1 MIDGMLAGLSL
12 VLSWPTFGYL
22 LLGVFIGLWVGAVP
36 GLGGVVGLVLLLPF
50 TFSMEPVPA
59 FALLMGLYAVTS
71 TSDTISAILLGIPG
85 SVASQATILDGYP
98 LAKKGQ
104 AARAFGAAYTVSA
117 IGGVFGAVLMAVSL
131 PFILPVIFAFG
142 IPEFLLLG
150 LLGLTMVGVLSGDH
164 IAKGLTVALF
174 GLLLTTVGY
183 AEATGVPRFHLQF
196 AYLLDGIPI
205 IPIALGLFGI
215 PELLEMAVK
224 NTSIS
229 RVEMSDDGRGGLLRG
244 IKDVFHHRWLTLR
257 ASLIGTY
264 VGILP
269 GLGGAIVDWIAY
281 GHAVQ
286 SAADKSMFGKGDIRG
301 VIAPEAANN
310 ASRAGALIP
319 TVAFG
324 IPGSLG
330 AAILLSALVIK
341 GLQPGPDMLTVNL
354 DLTFSM
360 IWDIAIANV
369 LAAGLLMLLSRQIA
383 KVAFLP
389 AHYVVPG
396 VMVVLLMGAWVAT
409 SSMGDWWTCLA
420 MGALG
425 YAMKQGGWPRPP
437 LILALV
443 LGTLIENNFQLTIQL
458 HDGFSWMYQRPI
470 VVVIEVAIVVTIFLA
485 ARGITR
491 PKPVK
496 VKNTDNA
503 DNGGLSQSLMSCI
516 LAVAMLSVF
525 VWAYAAAANFAD
537 AATSRFPA
545 TLLMLAIPLA
555 LLVLVQDARASV
567 RHVKAAGGPALAV
580 AAASREWDLSAS
592 MKFLGYLLALLATTY
607 VAGQLVALPLFVG
620 LYARRWGNFSWTV
633 SLAYAAISLVVV
645 WGLYS
650 RIMNLPL
657 HPSLIFG

>member
-1 MIDGMLAGLSL
+1 MIDGMLAGLAL

-22 LLGVFIGLWVGAVP
+22 LLGVFIGMWIGAVP

-50 TFSMEPVPA
+50 TFSMDPVPA

-71 TSDTISAILLGIPG
+71 TSDTISAVLLGIPG

-98 LAKKGQ
+98 LAKKGH
-104 AARAFGAAYTVSA
+104 AGRAFGAAYTVSA
-117 IGGVFGAVLMAVSL
+117 LGGVFGALLMAASL

-142 IPEFLLLG
+142 IPEFLMLG
-150 LLGLTMVGVLSGDH
+150 LLGLTMVGVLSGG
-164 IAKGLTVALF
+164 AVTKGLIVGLL

-183 AEATGVPRFHLQF
+183 AEATGVPRFNLHTE
-196 AYLLDGIPI
+196 YLLDGIPI

-229 RVEMSDDGRGGLLRG
+229 RVEMVDKSRGGMLRG
-244 IKDVFHHRWLTLR
+244 IKDVFKHRWLTVR
-257 ASLIGTY
+257 SAVVGTY
-264 VGILP
+264 VGVLP
-269 GLGGAIVDWIAY
+269 GLGGSIVDWIAY

-286 SAADKSMFGKGDIRG
+286 SAKDKSKFGKGDIRG

-354 DLTFSM
+354 GLTFSM
-360 IWDIAIANV
+360 IWDIAIANI

-383 KVAFLP
+383 KIAFLP
-389 AHYVVPG
+389 AHSVVPG

-420 MGALG
+420 MAGLG
-425 YAMKQGGWPRPP
+425 YVMKQGGWPRSP

-443 LGTLIENNFQLTIQL
+443 LGTLIENNFQLTMQL
-458 HDGFSWMYQRPI
+458 HNDFSWMYQRPI
-470 VVVIEVAIVVTIFLA
+470 VVIIEIAILATIILA

-491 PKPVK
+491 PKSVRERK
-496 VKNTDNA
+496 KKNVA
-503 DNGGLSQSLMSCI
+503 GPSQSLMSFLLAGI
-516 LAVAMLSVF
+516 LMAVF
-525 VWAYAAAANFAD
+525 VAAFLIAKGFED
-537 AATSRFPA
+537 AATGQFPLA
-545 TLLMLAIPLA
+545 VLTIAIPL
-555 LLVLVQDARASV
+555 LLFVLTNDMRACFSGI
-567 RHVKAAGGPALAV
+567 KAAGGTAQAI
-580 AAASREWDLSAS
+580 AAASQTWELPASAR
-592 MKFLGYLLALLATTY
+592 FFGYLLALLATTY
-607 VAGQLVALPLFVG
+607 VAGQLVSLPLFVA
-620 LYARRWGNFSWTV
+620 LYARRWGNFSWTM
-633 SLAYAAISLVVV
+633 SLVYAAASLLLV
-645 WGLYS
+645 WGLYAQ
-650 RIMNLPL
+650 IMNLHL
-657 HPSLIFG
+657 YPSLLFG

>member
-50 TFSMEPVPA
+50 TFSMDPVPA

-104 AARAFGAAYTVSA
+104 AGRAFGAAYTVSA
-117 IGGVFGAVLMAVSL
+117 LGGVFGALLMAVSL

-150 LLGLTMVGVLSGDH
+150 LLGLTMVGVLSGNN
-164 IAKGLTVALF
+164 IAKGLTVGLL
-174 GLLLTTVGY
+174 GLLLTTIGY
-183 AEATGVPRFHLQF
+183 AEATGVPRFHLQTE
-196 AYLLDGIPI
+196 YLLDGIPI

-244 IKDVFHHRWLTLR
+244 IKDVFRHRWLTLR

-286 SAADKSMFGKGDIRG
+286 SASDKSKFGKGDIRG

-354 DLTFSM
+354 GLTFSM

-409 SSMGDWWTCLA
+409 SSMGDWWTCLG

-443 LGTLIENNFQLTIQL
+443 LGTLIENNFQLTMQL

-470 VVVIEVAIVVTIFLA
+470 VVVIEIAIVVTIFLA

-491 PKPVK
+491 PKSVQAK
-496 VKNTDNA
+496 KA
-503 DNGGLSQSLMSCI
+503 DDGDLSQSLMSLI
-516 LAVAMLSVF
+516 LAVTMLSVF
-525 VWAYAAAANFAD
+525 VWAYAAAADFAD
-537 AATSRFPA
+537 AATSEFPV

-555 LLVLVQDARASV
+555 LLVLGQDVRACFTK
-567 RHVKAAGGPALAV
+567 VKACGGTASAI
-580 AAASREWDLSAS
+580 AAASREWDLRLS
-592 MKFLGYLLALLATTY
+592 MKFLGYLLAMLLLTY
-607 VAGQLVALPLFVG
+607 IAGQLVALPLFVG
-620 LYARRWGNFSWTV
+620 IYARRWGQFSWMV
-633 SLAYAAISLVVV
+633 SLAYAAVSLLVV
-645 WGLYS
+645 WGLYA
-650 RIMNLPL
+650 RIMNLHL
-657 HPSLIFG
+657 YPSLLFG

>member
-50 TFSMEPVPA
+50 TFSMDPVPA

-98 LAKKGQ
+98 LAKKGH

-117 IGGVFGAVLMAVSL
+117 LGGVFGALLMAASL

-142 IPEFLLLG
+142 IPEFLMLG
-150 LLGLTMVGVLSGDH
+150 LLGLTMVGVLSGNH
-164 IAKGLTVALF
+164 IAKGLTVGLL

-183 AEATGVPRFHLQF
+183 AEATGVPRFHLQTE
-196 AYLLDGIPI
+196 YLLDGIPI

-244 IKDVFHHRWLTLR
+244 IKDVFHHRWLALR

-286 SAADKSMFGKGDIRG
+286 SAQDKSMFGQGDIRG

-354 DLTFSM
+354 GLTFSM

-396 VMVVLLMGAWVAT
+396 VMVVLFMGAWVAT

-443 LGTLIENNFQLTIQL
+443 LGTLIENNFQLTMQL
-458 HDGFSWMYQRPI
+458 HDGLSWMYQRPI
-470 VVVIEVAIVVTIFLA
+470 VVVIEIAIVVTIFLA

-491 PKPVK
+491 PKSAQVSK
-496 VKNTDNA
+496 A
-503 DNGGLSQSLMSCI
+503 DDSGLSQSLMSFI
-516 LAVAMLSVF
+516 LTVIMLSLF
-525 VWAYAAAANFAD
+525 VWAYV
-537 AATSRFPA
+537 AATDFEDPATSQFPV

-555 LLVLVQDARASV
+555 LLVFVQDARACF
-567 RHVKAAGGPALAV
+567 RHVNESGGSAWAI
-580 AAASREWDLSAS
+580 AAASQEWDLPAS
-592 MKFLGYLLALLATTY
+592 MRFLGYLLAMLVTTY

-620 LYARRWGNFSWTV
+620 VYARRWGKFSWAV
-633 SLAYAAISLVVV
+633 SLAYAAISLLVV
-645 WGLYS
+645 WGLYA
-650 RIMNLPL
+650 RIMNLHL
-657 HPSLIFG
+657 HPSLLFG

>member
-1 MIDGMLAGLSL
+1 MLAGLAL

-22 LLGVFIGLWVGAVP
+22 LLGVFIGMWVGAVP

-50 TFSMEPVPA
+50 TFSMDPVPA

-104 AARAFGAAYTVSA
+104 AGRAFGAAYTVSA
-117 IGGVFGAVLMAVSL
+117 FGGVFGALLMAASL

-142 IPEFLLLG
+142 IPEFLMLG
-150 LLGLTMVGVLSGDH
+150 LLGLTMVGVLSGS
-164 IAKGLTVALF
+164 AVSKGLIVGLL

-183 AEATGVPRFHLQF
+183 AEATGVPRFNLHTE
-196 AYLLDGIPI
+196 YLLDGIPI

-229 RVEMSDDGRGGLLRG
+229 RVEMADERRGGMLRG
-244 IKDVFHHRWLTLR
+244 IKDVLKHRWLALR
-257 ASLIGTY
+257 SAIVGTY
-264 VGILP
+264 VGVLP
-269 GLGGAIVDWIAY
+269 GLGGSIVDWIAY

-286 SAADKSMFGKGDIRG
+286 SAKDKSKFGKGDIRG

-354 DLTFSM
+354 GLTFSM
-360 IWDIAIANV
+360 IWDIAIANI

-383 KVAFLP
+383 KIAFLP
-389 AHYVVPG
+389 AHSVVPG

-420 MGALG
+420 MAVLG
-425 YAMKQGGWPRPP
+425 YVMKQGGWPRSP

-443 LGTLIENNFQLTIQL
+443 LGTLIENNFQLTTQL

-470 VVVIEVAIVVTIFLA
+470 VVIIEVAILATIVLA
-485 ARGITR
+485 ARGLTR
-491 PKPVK
+491 PKSIRARKTKDQDV
-496 VKNTDNA
+496 
-503 DNGGLSQSLMSCI
+503 GSSQSLMSFL
-516 LAVAMLSVF
+516 LAAVLLAVF
-525 VWAYAAAANFAD
+525 VWAFFIAKGFED
-537 AATSRFPA
+537 AATGQFPLA
-545 TLLMLAIPLA
+545 VLTLAIPLA
-555 LLVLVQDARASV
+555 LFVLIRDTRACYSGI
-567 RHVKAAGGPALAV
+567 RHAGGTAKAIAAAGRDWELP
-580 AAASREWDLSAS
+580 AS
-592 MKFLGYLLALLATTY
+592 MRFFAYLLAMLATTY
-607 VAGQLVALPLFVG
+607 IAGQLVSLPLFVA
-620 LYARRWGNFSWTV
+620 LYARRWGNFSWTM
-633 SLAYAAISLVVV
+633 SLLYAAASLLLV
-645 WGLYS
+645 WGLYAQ
-650 RIMNLPL
+650 IMNLHL
-657 HPSLIFG
+657 YPSLLFD

>member
-22 LLGVFIGLWVGAVP
+22 LLGVFIGMWVGAVP

-50 TFSMEPVPA
+50 TFSMDPVPA

-98 LAKKGQ
+98 LAKKGH
-104 AARAFGAAYTVSA
+104 AGRAFGAAYTVSA
-117 IGGVFGAVLMAVSL
+117 FGGVFGALLMAVSL

-142 IPEFLLLG
+142 IPEFLMLG

-164 IAKGLTVALF
+164 VAKGLTVGLL

-183 AEATGVPRFHLQF
+183 AEATGVPRFHLQTE
-196 AYLLDGIPI
+196 YLLDGIPI

-229 RVEMSDDGRGGLLRG
+229 RVKMSDDDRGGLLRG

-286 SAADKSMFGKGDIRG
+286 SASDKSMFGKGDIRG

-354 DLTFSM
+354 ALTFSM

-458 HDGFSWMYQRPI
+458 HDGFSWMYERPI
-470 VVVIEVAIVVTIFLA
+470 VVAIEVAIVVTIFLA

-491 PKPVK
+491 PRSVK
-496 VKNTDNA
+496 VNNA
-503 DNGGLSQSLMSCI
+503 DSRGSPQSLMSCI

-545 TLLMLAIPLA
+545 TLLMLAIPLV
-555 LLVLVQDARASV
+555 LLVLIQDARASA

-580 AAASREWDLSAS
+580 AAASQEWDLSAS
-592 MKFLGYLLALLATTY
+592 MKFFGYLLALLATTY
-607 VAGQLVALPLFVG
+607 VAGQLAALPLFVG

-633 SLAYAAISLVVV
+633 SLAYAAVSLLVV
-645 WGLYS
+645 WGLYA
-650 RIMNLPL
+650 RIMNLHL
-657 HPSLIFG
+657 YPSLLFG

>member
-1 MIDGMLAGLSL
+1 MLAGLAL

-22 LLGVFIGLWVGAVP
+22 LLGVFIGMWIGAVP

-50 TFSMEPVPA
+50 TFSMDPVPA

-98 LAKKGQ
+98 LAKKGH
-104 AARAFGAAYTVSA
+104 AGRAFGAAYTVSA
-117 IGGVFGAVLMAVSL
+117 FGGVFGALLMAASL

-142 IPEFLLLG
+142 IPEFLMLG
-150 LLGLTMVGVLSGDH
+150 LLGLTMVGALSGG
-164 IAKGLTVALF
+164 AVSKGLIVGLL
-174 GLLLTTVGY
+174 GLLLTTIGY
-183 AEATGVPRFHLQF
+183 AEATGVPRFNLHTE
-196 AYLLDGIPI
+196 YLLDGLPI

-229 RVEMSDDGRGGLLRG
+229 RVEMADERRGGMLRG
-244 IKDVFHHRWLTLR
+244 IRDVLKHRWLTLR
-257 ASLIGTY
+257 SALVGTY
-264 VGILP
+264 VGVLP
-269 GLGGAIVDWIAY
+269 GLGGSIVDWIAY

-286 SAADKSMFGKGDIRG
+286 SAKDKSKFGKGDIRG

-354 DLTFSM
+354 GLTFSM
-360 IWDIAIANV
+360 IWDIAIANI
-369 LAAGLLMLLSRQIA
+369 LAAGMLMLLSRQIA
-383 KVAFLP
+383 KIAFLP
-389 AHYVVPG
+389 AHSVVPG

-420 MGALG
+420 MAALG
-425 YAMKQGGWPRPP
+425 YVMKQGGWPRSP

-443 LGTLIENNFQLTIQL
+443 LGTLIENNFQLTTQL

-470 VVVIEVAIVVTIFLA
+470 VVIIEVAILVTIVLA
-485 ARGITR
+485 ARGLTR
-491 PKPVK
+491 PKSVRARKTKDVRP
-496 VKNTDNA
+496 
-503 DNGGLSQSLMSCI
+503 SQPLMSFL
-516 LAVAMLSVF
+516 LAVILLAVF
-525 VWAYAAAANFAD
+525 VWAYLTAKGFED
-537 AATSRFPA
+537 AATGQFPLA
-545 TLLMLAIPLA
+545 VLTIAIPLA
-555 LLVLVQDARASV
+555 LFVLIRDTRACYSGIK
-567 RHVKAAGGPALAV
+567 HAGGTAQAI
-580 AAASREWDLSAS
+580 AAASQDWELPAS
-592 MKFLGYLLALLATTY
+592 TRFFAYLLAMLATTY
-607 VAGQLVALPLFVG
+607 FAGQLVSLPLFVA
-620 LYARRWGNFSWTV
+620 LYARRWGDFSWTMSLLYAAV
-633 SLAYAAISLVVV
+633 SLLLV
-645 WGLYS
+645 WGLYAQ
-650 RIMNLPL
+650 IMNLHL
-657 HPSLIFG
+657 YPSLLFG

>member
-1 MIDGMLAGLSL
+1 MLAGLAL
-12 VLSWPTFGYL
+12 VFTWPTLGYL
-22 LLGVFIGLWVGAVP
+22 FLGVFVGMWIGAVP

-50 TFSMEPVPA
+50 TYGMEPAPA
-59 FALLMGLYAVTS
+59 FALLLGLYAVTS

-98 LAKKGQ
+98 LAKKGH
-104 AARAFGAAYTVSA
+104 AGRAFGAAYTVSA
-117 IGGVFGAVLMAVSL
+117 LGGVFGALLMAASL

-142 IPEFLLLG
+142 IPEFLMLG
-150 LLGLTMVGVLSGDH
+150 LLGLTMVGVLSGNS
-164 IAKGLTVALF
+164 IAKGLTVGLF

-183 AEATGVPRFHLQF
+183 AEATGVPRFHLQTE
-196 AYLLDGIPI
+196 YLLDGIPI

-244 IKDVFHHRWLTLR
+244 IRDVLHHRWLTLR
-257 ASLIGTY
+257 SSLIGTY

-286 SAADKSMFGKGDIRG
+286 SAKDKSMFGKGDIRG

-354 DLTFSM
+354 GLTFSM

-420 MGALG
+420 MGVLG

-443 LGTLIENNFQLTIQL
+443 LGTLIENNFQLTMQL

-470 VVVIEVAIVVTIFLA
+470 VVGIEIAIVVTIFLA

-491 PKPVK
+491 PKSVQAKTVDDIGP
-496 VKNTDNA
+496 
-503 DNGGLSQSLMSCI
+503 SQSLMSFV
-516 LAVAMLSVF
+516 LAVILLLVF
-525 VWAYAAAANFAD
+525 VWAYAAATDFED
-537 AATSRFPA
+537 AATAQFPMA
-545 TLLMLAIPLA
+545 LLMLAIPLV
-555 LLVLVQDARASV
+555 LLVLAQDTRACFSGI
-567 RHVKAAGGPALAV
+567 KEAGGSVPLIS
-580 AAASREWDLSAS
+580 AASEKWNLPAS
-592 MKFLGYLLALLATTY
+592 TTFFGYLLAMLATTY
-607 VAGQLVALPLFVG
+607 VAGQLVSLPLFVAI
-620 LYARRWGNFSWTV
+620 YARRWGKYSWAV
-633 SLAYAAISLVVV
+633 SLTYAAVSLVVT
-645 WGLYS
+645 WGLYA
-650 RIMNLPL
+650 RIMNVHLY
-657 HPSLIFG
+657 PSLLFG

>member
-22 LLGVFIGLWVGAVP
+22 LLGVFVGMWVGAVP

-50 TFSMEPVPA
+50 TFSMDPVPA

-104 AARAFGAAYTVSA
+104 AGRAFGAAYTVSA
-117 IGGVFGAVLMAVSL
+117 LGGVFGALLMAASL

-142 IPEFLLLG
+142 IPEFLMLG
-150 LLGLTMVGVLSGDH
+150 LLGLAMVGVLSGAS
-164 IAKGLTVALF
+164 IAKGLTVGLL

-183 AEATGVPRFHLQF
+183 AESTGVPRFHLQSE
-196 AYLLDGIPI
+196 YLLDGIPI

-229 RVEMSDDGRGGLLRG
+229 RVEMSDKSRGGLLRG
-244 IKDVFHHRWLTLR
+244 IKDVFRHRWLTLR
-257 ASLIGTY
+257 SSLIGTY

-286 SAADKSMFGKGDIRG
+286 SAKDKSKFGEGDIRG

-354 DLTFSM
+354 GLTFSM
-360 IWDIAIANV
+360 IWDIAIANIV
-369 LAAGLLMLLSRQIA
+369 AAGLLMLLSRQIA

-420 MGALG
+420 MGVLG
-425 YAMKQGGWPRPP
+425 YAMKQGGWPRSP

-443 LGTLIENNFQLTIQL
+443 LGTLIENNFQLTMQL
-458 HDGFSWMYQRPI
+458 HEGFGWMVERPI
-470 VVVIEVAIVVTIFLA
+470 VVGIEVAIAVTIFLA
-485 ARGITR
+485 ARGITQPR
-491 PKPVK
+491 SVQAQQTGDAGP
-496 VKNTDNA
+496 
-503 DNGGLSQSLMSCI
+503 SQSIMSLV
-516 LAVAMLSVF
+516 LAVVLLSVF
-525 VWAYAAAANFAD
+525 FWAAGVANGFED
-537 AATSRFPA
+537 AATAEFPMA
-545 TLLMLAIPLA
+545 VLMLAIPLV
-555 LLVLVQDARASV
+555 LLILIQDTRTCLGGIKESGGCLQAV
-567 RHVKAAGGPALAV
+567 VAAG
-580 AAASREWDLSAS
+580 RDWDLRSS
-592 MKFLGYLLALLATTY
+592 MRFFAYLLAIIAVAY
-607 VAGQLVALPLFVG
+607 AAGQLLALPLYVAI
-620 LYARRWGNFSWTV
+620 YARRWGGFSWPIC
-633 SLAYAAISLVVV
+633 LAYAAVCFFVI
-645 WGLYS
+645 WGLYVEV
-650 RIMNLPL
+650 MNLHL
-657 HPSLIFG
+657 YPSLLFG

>member
-1 MIDGMLAGLSL
+1 MLAGLAL

-22 LLGVFIGLWVGAVP
+22 LLGVFIGMWVGAVP

-50 TFSMEPVPA
+50 TFSMDPVPA

-98 LAKKGQ
+98 LAKKGH
-104 AARAFGAAYTVSA
+104 AGRAFGAAYTVSA
-117 IGGVFGAVLMAVSL
+117 FGGVFGALLMAASL

-142 IPEFLLLG
+142 IPEFLMLG
-150 LLGLTMVGVLSGDH
+150 LLGLTMVGVLSGS
-164 IAKGLTVALF
+164 AVSKGLIVGLL

-183 AEATGVPRFHLQF
+183 AEATGVPRFSLHTE
-196 AYLLDGIPI
+196 YLLDGIPI

-229 RVEMSDDGRGGLLRG
+229 RVEMADERRGGMLRG
-244 IKDVFHHRWLTLR
+244 IKDVLKHRWLALR
-257 ASLIGTY
+257 SAIVGTY
-264 VGILP
+264 VGVLP
-269 GLGGAIVDWIAY
+269 GLGGSIVDWIAY

-286 SAADKSMFGKGDIRG
+286 SAKDKSKFGKGDIRG

-354 DLTFSM
+354 GLTFSM
-360 IWDIAIANV
+360 IWDIAIANI

-383 KVAFLP
+383 KIAFLP
-389 AHYVVPG
+389 AHSVVPG

-420 MGALG
+420 MAVLG
-425 YAMKQGGWPRPP
+425 YVMKHGGWPRSP

-443 LGTLIENNFQLTIQL
+443 LGTLIENNFQLTTQL

-470 VVVIEVAIVVTIFLA
+470 VVIIEVAILATIVLA
-485 ARGITR
+485 ARGLTR
-491 PKPVK
+491 PKSVRARK
-496 VKNTDNA
+496 TKDKDV
-503 DNGGLSQSLMSCI
+503 GSSQSLMSFLLAAI
-516 LAVAMLSVF
+516 LLAVF
-525 VWAYAAAANFAD
+525 VWAFFIAKGFED
-537 AATSRFPA
+537 AATGQFPLA
-545 TLLMLAIPLA
+545 VLTLAIPLA
-555 LLVLVQDARASV
+555 LFVLVRDTRACYSGI
-567 RHVKAAGGPALAV
+567 RHAGGTAKAI
-580 AAASREWDLSAS
+580 AAASQDWELPAS
-592 MKFLGYLLALLATTY
+592 MRFFAYLLAMLATTY
-607 VAGQLVALPLFVG
+607 IAGQLVSLPLFVA
-620 LYARRWGNFSWTV
+620 LYARRWGNFSWTMSLLYAAV
-633 SLAYAAISLVVV
+633 SLLLV
-645 WGLYS
+645 WGLYAQ
-650 RIMNLPL
+650 IMNLHL
-657 HPSLIFG
+657 YPSLLFD

>member
-1 MIDGMLAGLSL
+1 MIEGMLAGLSL

-22 LLGVFIGLWVGAVP
+22 LLGVFIGMWVGAVP

-50 TFSMEPVPA
+50 TFSMDPAPA

-104 AARAFGAAYTVSA
+104 AGRAFGAAYTVSA
-117 IGGVFGAVLMAVSL
+117 IGGVFGALLMAATL

-142 IPEFLLLG
+142 IPEFLMLG
-150 LLGLTMVGVLSGDH
+150 LLGLTMVGVLSGNA
-164 IAKGLTVALF
+164 IAKGLTVGLL

-183 AEATGVPRFHLQF
+183 AEATGVPRFHLGTE
-196 AYLLDGIPI
+196 YLLDGIPI

-224 NTSIS
+224 NVSIS
-229 RVEMSDDGRGGLLRG
+229 RVEVADQTRGGLMRG

-257 ASLIGTY
+257 SSLIGAY

-269 GLGGAIVDWIAY
+269 GLGGSIVDWIAY

-286 SAADKSMFGKGDIRG
+286 SARDKRAFGKGDIRG

-369 LAAGLLMLLSRQIA
+369 LAAGLLMLLSRQVA

-396 VMVVLLMGAWVAT
+396 VMVVLLMGGWIAT
-409 SSMGDWWTCLA
+409 SSMGDWWTCIG
-420 MGALG
+420 MGVLG

-458 HDGFSWMYQRPI
+458 YDGFSWMYQRPI
-470 VVVIEVAIVVTIFLA
+470 VICIEIAIVATIFLA
-485 ARGITR
+485 ARGATK
-491 PKPVK
+491 PKSSRVEK
-496 VKNTDNA
+496 EEDVES
-503 DNGGLSQSLMSCI
+503 SQSLMSFA
-516 LAVAMLSVF
+516 LTAVLLFVL
-525 VWAYAAAANFAD
+525 VWAAIAAADFD
-537 AATSRFPA
+537 DVATGQFPIA
-545 TLLMLAIPLA
+545 VLILAIPLT
-555 LLVLVQDARASV
+555 LLVFAQDTRACIRDIDKS
-567 RHVKAAGGPALAV
+567 GGLAPAIAV
-580 AAASREWDLSAS
+580 ARQCWHVAASARFFA
-592 MKFLGYLLALLATTY
+592 YLLATIAVAY
-607 VAGQLVALPLFVG
+607 VVGQLVALPLFVAI
-620 LYARRWGNFSWTV
+620 YARRWGKFSWSV
-633 SLAYAAISLVVV
+633 SLAYGAACFVII
-645 WGLYS
+645 WGLY
-650 RIMNLPL
+650 REIMNLHL
-657 HPSLIFG
+657 YPSLLFG

>member
-22 LLGVFIGLWVGAVP
+22 LLGVFIGMWVGAVP

-50 TFSMEPVPA
+50 TFSMDAGPA

-98 LAKKGQ
+98 LAKKGH
-104 AARAFGAAYTVSA
+104 AGRAFGAAYTVSA
-117 IGGVFGAVLMAVSL
+117 LGGVFGALLMAVSL

-142 IPEFLLLG
+142 IPEFLMLG
-150 LLGLTMVGVLSGDH
+150 LLGLTMVGVLSGNN
-164 IAKGLTVALF
+164 IAKGLTVGLL

-183 AEATGVPRFHLQF
+183 AEATGVPRFHLQTE
-196 AYLLDGIPI
+196 YLLDGIPI
-205 IPIALGLFGI
+205 IPIALGLFCI

-229 RVEMSDDGRGGLLRG
+229 RVEMSDDSRGGLLRG
-244 IKDVFHHRWLTLR
+244 IKDVLRHRWLALR

-286 SAADKSMFGKGDIRG
+286 SASDKSMFGKGDIRG

-341 GLQPGPDMLTVNL
+341 GLQPGPDMLTANL

-420 MGALG
+420 MGGLG

-443 LGTLIENNFQLTIQL
+443 LGTLIENNFQLTMQL
-458 HDGFSWMYQRPI
+458 HDGLSWMYQRPI
-470 VVVIEVAIVVTIFLA
+470 VVIIELAIVVTIFLA

-491 PKPVK
+491 PKSVQLK
-496 VKNTDNA
+496 EA
-503 DNGGLSQSLMSCI
+503 DDDDPSQSLMSLI
-516 LAVAMLSVF
+516 LAVTMLSVF
-525 VWAYAAAANFAD
+525 IWAYAAAADFED
-537 AATSRFPA
+537 VATSEFPV

-555 LLVLVQDARASV
+555 SLVLVQDVRACFTK
-567 RHVKAAGGPALAV
+567 VKASGGTASAI
-580 AAASREWDLSAS
+580 AAASQEWDLRLS
-592 MKFLGYLLALLATTY
+592 MKFLGYLLAMLLITY
-607 VAGQLVALPLFVG
+607 IAGQLVALPLFVG
-620 LYARRWGNFSWTV
+620 IYARRWGEFSWVV
-633 SLAYAAISLVVV
+633 SLAYAAVSLLVV

-650 RIMNLPL
+650 RIMNLHL
-657 HPSLIFG
+657 YPSLLFG

>member
-1 MIDGMLAGLSL
+1 MLAGLAL

-22 LLGVFIGLWVGAVP
+22 LLGVFIGMWVGAVP

-50 TFSMEPVPA
+50 TFSMDPVPA

-104 AARAFGAAYTVSA
+104 AGRAFGAAYTVSA
-117 IGGVFGAVLMAVSL
+117 FGGVFGALLMAASL

-142 IPEFLLLG
+142 IPEFLMLG
-150 LLGLTMVGVLSGDH
+150 LLGLTMVGVLSGS
-164 IAKGLTVALF
+164 AVSKGLIVGLL

-183 AEATGVPRFHLQF
+183 AEATGVPRFNLHTE
-196 AYLLDGIPI
+196 YLLDGIPI

-229 RVEMSDDGRGGLLRG
+229 RVEMADERRGGMLRG
-244 IKDVFHHRWLTLR
+244 IKDVLKHRWLALR
-257 ASLIGTY
+257 SAIVGTY
-264 VGILP
+264 VGVLP
-269 GLGGAIVDWIAY
+269 GLGGSIVDWIAY

-286 SAADKSMFGKGDIRG
+286 SAKDKSKFGKGDIRG

-354 DLTFSM
+354 GLTFSM
-360 IWDIAIANV
+360 IWDIAIANI

-383 KVAFLP
+383 KIAFLP
-389 AHYVVPG
+389 AHSVVPG

-420 MGALG
+420 MAVLG
-425 YAMKQGGWPRPP
+425 YVMKQGGWPRSP

-443 LGTLIENNFQLTIQL
+443 LGTLIENNFQLTTQL

-470 VVVIEVAIVVTIFLA
+470 VVIIEVAILATIVLA
-485 ARGITR
+485 ARGLTR
-491 PKPVK
+491 PKSVRARK
-496 VKNTDNA
+496 TKDKDV
-503 DNGGLSQSLMSCI
+503 GSSQSLMSFL
-516 LAVAMLSVF
+516 LAAVLLAVF
-525 VWAYAAAANFAD
+525 VWAFFIAKGFED
-537 AATSRFPA
+537 AATGQFPLA
-545 TLLMLAIPLA
+545 VLTLAIPLA
-555 LLVLVQDARASV
+555 LFVLIRDTRACYSGI
-567 RHVKAAGGPALAV
+567 RHAGGTAKAI
-580 AAASREWDLSAS
+580 AAASQDWELPAS
-592 MKFLGYLLALLATTY
+592 MRFFAYLLAMLATTY
-607 VAGQLVALPLFVG
+607 IAGQLVSLPLFVA
-620 LYARRWGNFSWTV
+620 LYARRWGNFSWTMSLLYAAV
-633 SLAYAAISLVVV
+633 SLLLV
-645 WGLYS
+645 WGLYAQ
-650 RIMNLPL
+650 IMNLHL
-657 HPSLIFG
+657 YPSLLFG

>member
-22 LLGVFIGLWVGAVP
+22 LLGVFIGMWVGAVP

-50 TFSMEPVPA
+50 TFSMDPVPA

-98 LAKKGQ
+98 LAKKGH
-104 AARAFGAAYTVSA
+104 AGRAFGAAYTVSA
-117 IGGVFGAVLMAVSL
+117 LGGVFGALLMAASL

-142 IPEFLLLG
+142 IPEFLMLG
-150 LLGLTMVGVLSGDH
+150 LLGLTMVGVLSGNS
-164 IAKGLTVALF
+164 IAKGLTVGLF

-183 AEATGVPRFHLQF
+183 AEATGVPRFYLQTE
-196 AYLLDGIPI
+196 YLLDGIPI

-244 IKDVFHHRWLTLR
+244 IKDVFQHRWLTLR
-257 ASLIGTY
+257 SSLIGTY

-286 SAADKSMFGKGDIRG
+286 SAKDKSKFGKGDIRG

-354 DLTFSM
+354 GLTFSM

-420 MGALG
+420 MGVLG

-443 LGTLIENNFQLTIQL
+443 LGTLIENNFQLTTQL

-470 VVVIEVAIVVTIFLA
+470 VVGIEIAIAVTIFLA

-491 PKPVK
+491 PKSVQVK
-496 VKNTDNA
+496 KVD
-503 DNGGLSQSLMSCI
+503 DGGSLQSLMSVI
-516 LAVAMLSVF
+516 LAVILLSVF
-525 VWAYAAAANFAD
+525 VWAYVTATGFED
-537 AATSRFPA
+537 AATAQFPV
-545 TLLMLAIPLA
+545 TVLMLAIPLA
-555 LLVLVQDARASV
+555 LLVLVQDTRACRRGIRES
-567 RHVKAAGGPALAV
+567 GGFAPAIS
-580 AAASREWDLSAS
+580 AASQKWDLPDSTR
-592 MKFLGYLLALLATTY
+592 FFGYLLAMLATTY
-607 VAGQLVALPLFVG
+607 VAGQLVSLPLFVAI
-620 LYARRWGNFSWTV
+620 YARRWGHFSWAV
-633 SLAYAAISLVVV
+633 SLAYAAISLAII
-645 WGLYS
+645 WGLYA
-650 RIMNLPL
+650 RLMNLHL
-657 HPSLIFG
+657 YPSLIFG

>member
-1 MIDGMLAGLSL
+1 MIEGMLAGLSL

-22 LLGVFIGLWVGAVP
+22 LLGVFIGMWVGAVP

-50 TFSMEPVPA
+50 TFSMDPVPA

-98 LAKKGQ
+98 LAKKGH
-104 AARAFGAAYTVSA
+104 AGRAFGAAYTVSA
-117 IGGVFGAVLMAVSL
+117 LGGVFGALLMAVSL

-150 LLGLTMVGVLSGDH
+150 LLGLTMVGVLSGNN
-164 IAKGLTVALF
+164 IAKGLTVGLL

-183 AEATGVPRFHLQF
+183 AEATGVPRFHLQTE
-196 AYLLDGIPI
+196 YLLDGIPI

-244 IKDVFHHRWLTLR
+244 IKDVFRHRWLTLR

-286 SAADKSMFGKGDIRG
+286 SAPDKSMFGKGDIRG

-354 DLTFSM
+354 GLTFSM

-443 LGTLIENNFQLTIQL
+443 LGTLIENNFQLTMQL

-470 VVVIEVAIVVTIFLA
+470 VVVIEIAIVVTIFLA

-491 PKPVK
+491 PKSVRVK
-496 VKNTDNA
+496 KA
-503 DNGGLSQSLMSCI
+503 DDGDLSQSLMSLI
-516 LAVAMLSVF
+516 LAVTMLSVF
-525 VWAYAAAANFAD
+525 VWAYAAAADFED
-537 AATSRFPA
+537 AATSEFPV

-555 LLVLVQDARASV
+555 LLVLVQDVRACLTK
-567 RHVKAAGGPALAV
+567 VKACGGTASAI
-580 AAASREWDLSAS
+580 ATASREWNLRLS
-592 MKFLGYLLALLATTY
+592 MKFLGYLLAMLLITY
-607 VAGQLVALPLFVG
+607 IAGQLVALPLFVG
-620 LYARRWGNFSWTV
+620 IYARRWGKFSWVV
-633 SLAYAAISLVVV
+633 SLAYAAVSLLVV
-645 WGLYS
+645 WGLYA
-650 RIMNLPL
+650 RIMNLHL
-657 HPSLIFG
+657 YPSLLFG

>member
-22 LLGVFIGLWVGAVP
+22 LLGVFIGMWVGAVP

-50 TFSMEPVPA
+50 TFSMDPVPA

-104 AARAFGAAYTVSA
+104 AGRAFGAAYTVSA
-117 IGGVFGAVLMAVSL
+117 LGGVFGALLMAASL

-142 IPEFLLLG
+142 IPEFLMLG
-150 LLGLTMVGVLSGDH
+150 LLGLAMVGVLSGAS
-164 IAKGLTVALF
+164 IAKGLTVGLL

-183 AEATGVPRFHLQF
+183 AEATGVPRFHLQSE
-196 AYLLDGIPI
+196 YLLDGIPI

-229 RVEMSDDGRGGLLRG
+229 RVEISDKSRGGLLRG
-244 IKDVFHHRWLTLR
+244 IRDVFHHRWLTLR
-257 ASLIGTY
+257 SSLIGTY

-286 SAADKSMFGKGDIRG
+286 SAKDKSKFGEGDIRG

-354 DLTFSM
+354 GLTFSM
-360 IWDIAIANV
+360 IWDIAIANIV
-369 LAAGLLMLLSRQIA
+369 AAGLLMLLSRQIA

-389 AHYVVPG
+389 PHYVVPG

-420 MGALG
+420 MGVLG

-443 LGTLIENNFQLTIQL
+443 LGTLIENNFQLTMQL
-458 HDGFSWMYQRPI
+458 HDGFGWMVERPI
-470 VVVIEVAIVVTIFLA
+470 VVGIEIAIAVTIILA

-491 PKPVK
+491 PKSVRAS
-496 VKNTDNA
+496 TA
-503 DNGGLSQSLMSCI
+503 DGGGPAKSLMSLV
-516 LAVAMLSVF
+516 LATVLLSAFAWAASVATGF
-525 VWAYAAAANFAD
+525 ED
-537 AATSRFPA
+537 TATGQFPIA
-545 TLLMLAIPLA
+545 VLMLAIPLV
-555 LLVLVQDARASV
+555 LLIVIQDTRACF
-567 RHVKAAGGPALAV
+567 AGIRESGGFLPTIV
-580 AAASREWDLSAS
+580 AASRQWELADS
-592 MKFLGYLLALLATTY
+592 MKFFAYLLATIGIAY
-607 VAGQLVALPLFVG
+607 VAGQMLALPVFVAI
-620 LYARRWGNFSWTV
+620 YARRWGSFSWPIC
-633 SLAYAAISLVVV
+633 LAYAAVCCLVIL
-645 WGLYS
+645 GLYVEV
-650 RIMNLPL
+650 MNLHL
-657 HPSLIFG
+657 YPSLLFG

>member
-1 MIDGMLAGLSL
+1 MLAGLAL

-22 LLGVFIGLWVGAVP
+22 LLGVFIGMWIGAVP

-50 TFSMEPVPA
+50 TFSMDPVPA

-98 LAKKGQ
+98 LAKKGH
-104 AARAFGAAYTVSA
+104 AGRAFGAAYTVSA
-117 IGGVFGAVLMAVSL
+117 FGGVFGALLMAASL

-142 IPEFLLLG
+142 IPEFLMLG
-150 LLGLTMVGVLSGDH
+150 LLGLTMVGVLSGG
-164 IAKGLTVALF
+164 AVSKGLIVGLL
-174 GLLLTTVGY
+174 GLLLTTIGY
-183 AEATGVPRFHLQF
+183 AEATGVPRFNLHTE
-196 AYLLDGIPI
+196 YLLDGLPI

-229 RVEMSDDGRGGLLRG
+229 RVEMVDESRGGMLRG
-244 IKDVFHHRWLTLR
+244 IKDVLKHRWLTIRSALV
-257 ASLIGTY
+257 GTY
-264 VGILP
+264 VGVLP
-269 GLGGAIVDWIAY
+269 GLGGSIVDWIAY

-286 SAADKSMFGKGDIRG
+286 SAKDKSQFGKGDIRG

-354 DLTFSM
+354 ALTFSM
-360 IWDIAIANV
+360 IWDIAIANI

-383 KVAFLP
+383 KIAFLP
-389 AHYVVPG
+389 AHSVVPG

-409 SSMGDWWTCLA
+409 SSMGDWWTCLGMA
-420 MGALG
+420 ALG
-425 YAMKQGGWPRPP
+425 YVMKQGGWPRSP

-443 LGTLIENNFQLTIQL
+443 LGTLIENNFQLTMQL

-470 VVVIEVAIVVTIFLA
+470 VVIIEVAILATIILA
-485 ARGITR
+485 ARGLTR
-491 PKPVK
+491 PKSVRARKAKDIAGP
-496 VKNTDNA
+496 
-503 DNGGLSQSLMSCI
+503 SQSLMSVLLAGI
-516 LAVAMLSVF
+516 LLAIF
-525 VWAYAAAANFAD
+525 VWAFLIAKDFED
-537 AATSRFPA
+537 AATGQFPLA
-545 TLLMLAIPLA
+545 VLTVAIPLA
-555 LLVLVQDARASV
+555 LFVLIRDARACYNGIKHAGGTAPAIAAATLTWELFASV
-567 RHVKAAGGPALAV
+567 R
-580 AAASREWDLSAS
+580 
-592 MKFLGYLLALLATTY
+592 FFGYLLAMLATTY
-607 VAGQLVALPLFVG
+607 VAGQLVSLPLFVV
-620 LYARRWGNFSWTV
+620 LYARRWGNFSWTM
-633 SLAYAAISLVVV
+633 SLVYAAASLLLV
-645 WGLYS
+645 WGLYAQ
-650 RIMNLPL
+650 IMNLHL
-657 HPSLIFG
+657 YPSLLFG

>member
-22 LLGVFIGLWVGAVP
+22 LLGVFIGMWVGAVP

-50 TFSMEPVPA
+50 TFSMDPVPA

-98 LAKKGQ
+98 LAKKGH
-104 AARAFGAAYTVSA
+104 AGRAFGAAYTVSA
-117 IGGVFGAVLMAVSL
+117 FGGVFGALLMAVSL

-142 IPEFLLLG
+142 IPEFLMLG

-164 IAKGLTVALF
+164 VAKGLTVGLL

-183 AEATGVPRFHLQF
+183 AEATGVPRFHLQTE
-196 AYLLDGIPI
+196 YLLDGIPI

-229 RVEMSDDGRGGLLRG
+229 RVKMSDDDRGGLLRG

-286 SAADKSMFGKGDIRG
+286 SASDKSMFGKGDIRG

-354 DLTFSM
+354 ALTFSM

-458 HDGFSWMYQRPI
+458 HDGFSWMYERPI
-470 VVVIEVAIVVTIFLA
+470 VVAIEVAIVVTIFLA

-491 PKPVK
+491 PRSVK
-496 VKNTDNA
+496 VNNA
-503 DNGGLSQSLMSCI
+503 DSRGSPQSLMSCI

-545 TLLMLAIPLA
+545 TLLMLAIPLV
-555 LLVLVQDARASV
+555 LLVLIQDARASA

-580 AAASREWDLSAS
+580 TAASQEWGLSAS
-592 MKFLGYLLALLATTY
+592 MKFFGYLLALLATTY

-633 SLAYAAISLVVV
+633 SLAYAAVILLVV
-645 WGLYS
+645 WGLYA
-650 RIMNLPL
+650 RIMNLHL
-657 HPSLIFG
+657 YPSLLFG

>member
-12 VLSWPTFGYL
+12 VLSWPTFGFL

-50 TFSMEPVPA
+50 TFSMDPVPA

-104 AARAFGAAYTVSA
+104 AGRAFGAAYTVSA
-117 IGGVFGAVLMAVSL
+117 IGGVFGALLMAVSL
-131 PFILPVIFAFG
+131 PFILPIIFAFG
-142 IPEFLLLG
+142 IPEFLMLG
-150 LLGLTMVGVLSGDH
+150 LLGLTMVGVLSGDA
-164 IAKGLTVALF
+164 IAKGLTVALL
-174 GLLLTTVGY
+174 GLLFTTVGY
-183 AEATGVPRFHLQF
+183 AEATGVPRFHLNTE
-196 AYLLDGIPI
+196 YLLDGIPI
-205 IPIALGLFGI
+205 IPIALGLFGL

-224 NTSIS
+224 DTSIA
-229 RVEMSDDGRGGLLRG
+229 RVETYDERRGGLLRG
-244 IKDVFHHRWLTLR
+244 IRDVFHHRWLTLR
-257 ASLIGTY
+257 SALIGTY
-264 VGILP
+264 VGVLP

-286 SAADKSMFGKGDIRG
+286 SAKDKSMFGKGDIRG

-330 AAILLSALVIK
+330 AAILLSALMIK
-341 GLQPGPDMLTVNL
+341 GLQPGPEMLTTNL
-354 DLTFSM
+354 GMTFSL
-360 IWDIAIANV
+360 IWDIAIANII
-369 LAAGLLMLLSRQIA
+369 AAGLLMLLSRQIA

-409 SSMGDWWTCLA
+409 SSMGDWWTCIA
-420 MGALG
+420 MGVLG

-443 LGTLIENNFQLTIQL
+443 LGTLIENNFQLTMQL
-458 HDGFSWMYQRPI
+458 HDGLSWMYQRPI
-470 VVVIEVAIVVTIFLA
+470 VLGIEVAIVVTIILA

-491 PKPVK
+491 PKSVRVNK
-496 VKNTDNA
+496 VDDA
-503 DNGGLSQSLMSCI
+503 GSSQSLMSFI
-516 LAVAMLSVF
+516 LAVTLLSVF
-525 VWAYAAAANFAD
+525 VWAYAAATDFED
-537 AATSRFPA
+537 KATAQFPMA
-545 TLLMLAIPLA
+545 LLMLAIPLA
-555 LLVLVQDARASV
+555 LLILIQDTRACLSAI
-567 RHVKAAGGPALAV
+567 KKSGGSAPAI
-580 AAASREWDLSAS
+580 AAAKQAWDLTAS
-592 MKFLGYLLALLATTY
+592 TRFFGYLLVMLATTY
-607 VAGQLVALPLFVG
+607 VAGQLVSLPLFVAV
-620 LYARRWGNFSWTV
+620 YARRWGKFSWTV
-633 SLAYAAISLVVV
+633 SLAYAAVCFLVV
-645 WGLYS
+645 WGLYVEV
-650 RIMNLPL
+650 MKL
-657 HPSLIFG
+657 HLYPSLLFG

>member
-1 MIDGMLAGLSL
+1 MLAGLAL

-22 LLGVFIGLWVGAVP
+22 LLGVFIGMWVGAVP

-50 TFSMEPVPA
+50 TFSMDPVPA

-98 LAKKGQ
+98 LAKKGH
-104 AARAFGAAYTVSA
+104 ADRAFGAAYTVSA
-117 IGGVFGAVLMAVSL
+117 LGGVFGAVLMAASL

-142 IPEFLLLG
+142 IPEFLMLG
-150 LLGLTMVGVLSGDH
+150 VLGLTMVGVLSGG
-164 IAKGLTVALF
+164 AVTKGLIVGLL

-183 AEATGVPRFHLQF
+183 AEATGVPRFNLYTE
-196 AYLLDGIPI
+196 YLLDGIPI

-229 RVEMSDDGRGGLLRG
+229 RVETVDKSRGGMLRG
-244 IKDVFHHRWLTLR
+244 IKDVLKHRWLTLR
-257 ASLIGTY
+257 SAVIGTY
-264 VGILP
+264 IGVLP
-269 GLGGAIVDWIAY
+269 GLGGSIVDWIAY

-286 SAADKSMFGKGDIRG
+286 SAKDKSEFGKGDIRG
-301 VIAPEAANN
+301 VIAPETANN

-354 DLTFSM
+354 GLTFSM
-360 IWDIAIANV
+360 IWDIAIANI

-383 KVAFLP
+383 KIAFLP
-389 AHYVVPG
+389 AHSVVPG

-420 MGALG
+420 MAALG
-425 YAMKQGGWPRPP
+425 YVMKQGGWPRSP

-443 LGTLIENNFQLTIQL
+443 LGTLIENNFQLTMQL
-458 HDGFSWMYQRPI
+458 HSDFSWMYTRPI
-470 VVVIEVAIVVTIFLA
+470 VVIIEVAILATIILA
-485 ARGITR
+485 ARGLTR
-491 PKPVK
+491 PKSVRERK
-496 VKNTDNA
+496 AKNIV
-503 DNGGLSQSLMSCI
+503 GPSQSLISFLLTVLL
-516 LAVAMLSVF
+516 LAVF
-525 VWAYAAAANFAD
+525 VGAFLIARGFDD
-537 AATSRFPA
+537 AATGQFPLA
-545 TLLMLAIPLA
+545 VLTVAIPLT
-555 LLVLVQDARASV
+555 LLVLFLDTRACRSGITQ
-567 RHVKAAGGPALAV
+567 AGGMAQAFATASQAWELPAAL
-580 AAASREWDLSAS
+580 R
-592 MKFLGYLLALLATTY
+592 FFGYLLALLATTY
-607 VAGQLVALPLFVG
+607 VAGQLVSLPLFVV
-620 LYARRWGNFSWTV
+620 LYARRWGNFSWAM
-633 SLAYAAISLVVV
+633 SLLYGAASLLLV
-645 WGLYS
+645 WGLYAQV
-650 RIMNLPL
+650 MNLVL
-657 HPSLIFG
+657 YPSLLFG

>member
-22 LLGVFIGLWVGAVP
+22 LLGVFIGMWVGAVP

-50 TFSMEPVPA
+50 TFSMDPVSA

-117 IGGVFGAVLMAVSL
+117 IGGVFGALLMAVSL

-142 IPEFLLLG
+142 IPEFLMLG
-150 LLGLTMVGVLSGDH
+150 LLGLTMVGVLSGDAV
-164 IAKGLTVALF
+164 AKGLTVGLF
-174 GLLLTTVGY
+174 GLLLTTIGY
-183 AEATGVPRFHLQF
+183 AEATGVPRFHLQTE
-196 AYLLDGIPI
+196 YLLDGLPI

-229 RVEMSDDGRGGLLRG
+229 RVGLSDSRRGGLLRG
-244 IKDVFHHRWLTLR
+244 IKDVLHHRWLTLR
-257 ASLIGTY
+257 SSLIGTY
-264 VGILP
+264 IGVLP

-286 SAADKSMFGKGDIRG
+286 SAKDKSKFGKGDIRG

-354 DLTFSM
+354 GLTFSM
-360 IWDIAIANV
+360 IWDIAIANI

-409 SSMGDWWTCLA
+409 SSIGDWWTCLA
-420 MGALG
+420 MGVLG

-443 LGTLIENNFQLTIQL
+443 LGTLIENNFQLTMQL
-458 HDGFSWMYQRPI
+458 HDGLGWMYQRPI
-470 VVVIEVAIVVTIFLA
+470 VVGIEVAIVVTIFLA
-485 ARGITR
+485 ARGLTR
-491 PKPVK
+491 PKSVRTKKLVDAGPP
-496 VKNTDNA
+496 
-503 DNGGLSQSLMSCI
+503 QSLMSFV
-516 LAVAMLSVF
+516 LAVMLLSVF
-525 VWAYAAAANFAD
+525 VWAYMAAREFKD
-537 AATSRFPA
+537 AATGQFPIA
-545 TLLMLAIPLA
+545 LLTLAIPLA
-555 LLVLVQDARASV
+555 LLILFQDTRACFKGIKESGGSS
-567 RHVKAAGGPALAV
+567 AAI
-580 AAASREWDLSAS
+580 AAASQRWDLPAS
-592 MKFLGYLLALLATTY
+592 LSFFGYLLAMLATTY
-607 VAGQLVALPLFVG
+607 VAGQLVSLPLFVAI
-620 LYARRWGNFSWTV
+620 YARRWGKFSWAV
-633 SLAYAAISLVVV
+633 SLIYAAVSLLLV
-645 WGLYS
+645 WGLYA
-650 RIMNLPL
+650 RIMNLHL
-657 HPSLIFG
+657 YPSLLFG

>member
-22 LLGVFIGLWVGAVP
+22 LLGVFIGMWVGAVP

-50 TFSMEPVPA
+50 TFSMDPVPA

-104 AARAFGAAYTVSA
+104 AGRAFGAAYTVSA
-117 IGGVFGAVLMAVSL
+117 FGGIFGALLMAVSL

-142 IPEFLLLG
+142 IPEFLMLA
-150 LLGLTMVGVLSGDH
+150 LLGLTMVGVLSGNF
-164 IAKGLTVALF
+164 IAKGLAVGLF

-183 AEATGVPRFHLQF
+183 AEATGVPRFYLQTE
-196 AYLLDGIPI
+196 YLLDGIPI

-229 RVEMSDDGRGGLLRG
+229 RVEISEKSSGGLLRG
-244 IKDVFHHRWLTLR
+244 IKDVLHHRWLTLR
-257 ASLIGTY
+257 SSLIGTY

-286 SAADKSMFGKGDIRG
+286 SAKDKSMFGKGDIRG

-354 DLTFSM
+354 GLTFSM
-360 IWDIAIANV
+360 IWDIAIANI

-409 SSMGDWWTCLA
+409 SSMGDWWTCFA
-420 MGALG
+420 MGILG

-443 LGTLIENNFQLTIQL
+443 LGTLIENNYQLTMQL

-470 VVVIEVAIVVTIFLA
+470 VVGIEIAIAVTIFLA
-485 ARGITR
+485 ARGKTR
-491 PKPVK
+491 PKSVQLK
-496 VKNTDNA
+496 KSD
-503 DNGGLSQSLMSCI
+503 DIGSSQPLMSLV
-516 LAVAMLSVF
+516 LAVILLSVF
-525 VWAYAAAANFAD
+525 VWAYAATTNFED
-537 AATSRFPA
+537 VATAQFPKA
-545 TLLMLAIPLA
+545 LLTLAIPLA
-555 LLVLVQDARASV
+555 LLVLVQDARACF
-567 RHVKAAGGPALAV
+567 RAVKQSGGGALAI
-580 AAASREWDLSAS
+580 AAASQQWDLPASAR
-592 MKFLGYLLALLATTY
+592 FFGYLLAMLATAY
-607 VAGQLVALPLFVG
+607 LAGQLVALPLFVA
-620 LYARRWGNFSWTV
+620 LYARRWGKFSWVTSLIYAAV
-633 SLAYAAISLVVV
+633 SLAVT
-645 WGLYS
+645 WGLYV
-650 RIMNLPL
+650 RIMHL
-657 HPSLIFG
+657 HLYPSLLFG

>member
-22 LLGVFIGLWVGAVP
+22 LLGVFIGMWVGAVP

-50 TFSMEPVPA
+50 TFSMEPVSA

-104 AARAFGAAYTVSA
+104 AGRAFGAAYTVSA
-117 IGGVFGAVLMAVSL
+117 FGGVFGALLMAASL

-142 IPEFLLLG
+142 IPEFLMLG
-150 LLGLTMVGVLSGDH
+150 LLGLTMVGVLSGDAV
-164 IAKGLTVALF
+164 AKGLTVGLL
-174 GLLLTTVGY
+174 GLLLTTIGY
-183 AEATGVPRFHLQF
+183 AEATGVPRFHLQTE
-196 AYLLDGIPI
+196 YLLDGLPI

-229 RVEMSDDGRGGLLRG
+229 RVELSDSRRGGLLRG
-244 IKDVFHHRWLTLR
+244 IKDVLHHRWLTLR
-257 ASLIGTY
+257 SSLIGTY
-264 VGILP
+264 VGVLP

-286 SAADKSMFGKGDIRG
+286 SANDKSKFGKGDIRG

-354 DLTFSM
+354 GLTFSM
-360 IWDIAIANV
+360 IWDIAIANI

-409 SSMGDWWTCLA
+409 SSIGDWWTCLA
-420 MGALG
+420 MGVLG

-443 LGTLIENNFQLTIQL
+443 LGTLIENNFQLTLQI
-458 HDGFSWMYQRPI
+458 HDGLSWMYQRPI
-470 VVVIEVAIVVTIFLA
+470 VVGIEVAIVVTIFLA
-485 ARGITR
+485 ARGYTR
-491 PKPVK
+491 PKAVRARK
-496 VKNTDNA
+496 A
-503 DNGGLSQSLMSCI
+503 DDIGPSQSLMSFV
-516 LAVAMLSVF
+516 LAVILLSVF
-525 VWAYAAAANFAD
+525 VWAYMAAREFEA
-537 AATSRFPA
+537 AATSQFPIA
-545 TLLMLAIPLA
+545 LLTLAIPLA
-555 LLVLVQDARASV
+555 LLALFQDTRACYSGI
-567 RHVKAAGGPALAV
+567 KESGGSAV
-580 AAASREWDLSAS
+580 AITAARQRWDLSAS
-592 MKFLGYLLALLATTY
+592 TSFFGYLLAMLATTY
-607 VAGQLVALPLFVG
+607 VAGQLVSLPLFVAI
-620 LYARRWGNFSWTV
+620 YARRWGKLSWAASVT
-633 SLAYAAISLVVV
+633 YAAISLLVV
-645 WGLYS
+645 WGLYA
-650 RIMNLPL
+650 RIMNLHL
-657 HPSLIFG
+657 YPSLLFG